1 MKTIL
6 IPTDFSANATHAA
19 EYGYYLARQ
28 LKANVI
34 LCNAFVIPVEMPQ
47 ANLVAW
53 PMYEYDAI
61 IESCENDIKKLKE
74 HLEKNNTESFVPP
87 LKCINE
93 PGALQDVVTELVNRE
108 KADLIVMGA
117 HGASGLSG
125 FILGN
130 HSRRMIDYTT
140 RPLLIVPDDVK
151 PLPVKKIAFASDFKN
166 VADDLGHIYNLIS
179 IAKQLNAEILLT
191 YVFDEKQH
199 SKGFEKYLD
208 EMLVELSN
216 KANYPKIYYRLI
228 KSRSVETGLDWLCDH
243 GQVDML
249 AMVHRPH
256 NFLDK
261 ILKGSHTQKMAN
273 RISLPLLVFPA
284 N

>member
-61 IESCENDIKKLKE
+61 IESCETDIKKLKD
-74 HLEKNNTESFVPP
+74 HLEKNNTEGFVPP

-93 PGALQDVVTELVNRE
+93 AGALQDVVDQLVNRE

-191 YVFDEKQH
+191 YVFDEKYH